1 MQETTYQRRL
11 GPFDGIMVVVGG
23 IIGAGIF
30 INPAIVAQRV
40 GSAGLVLASWALGG
54 AVAIVG
60 ALCFGELGS
69 RRPEA
74 GGGYVY
80 LRESFGPLPAFLYGW
95 TQLLVINTGGI
106 AAVAVTFAFYADSL
120 FGLGPASHKPLA
132 VAVII
137 LLSGVNYFGIR
148 PGSITQN
155 IFTVLKLAAVAVLV
169 FAGLRLAGGIGGPA
183 GAGSGVPAA
192 VSPLGVV
199 GILGAALVPVLF
211 AYGGWQH
218 MNNVGAEI
226 RRPERNIPLAVIV
239 GVAIVV
245 TAYMLVNWAYLRT
258 LGAEGLAASTA
269 PAADSMEALLG
280 PAGSKFIAAGIVVST
295 FGFVNLVILA
305 APRIYQAM
313 ADDGLFF
320 RKAARLHPKYRA
332 PSNAIVIQGVWA
344 VILTLSGSYAQLLD
358 YVVFGDWIF
367 FGLIVA
373 TIFWYR
379 THRSGERGPG
389 GGGFF
394 RMPGYPLLPTAFVAI
409 ALFVVV
415 STVRSNPFNAL
426 LGAVL
431 IGAGV
436 PVFLVWKRRT

>member
-1 MQETTYQRRL
+1 MDQTTYQRRL

-30 INPAIVAQRV
+30 INPAIVAERV
-40 GSAGLVLASWALGG
+40 GSAGLVMTAWALGG
-54 AVAIVG
+54 GVAIVG

-106 AAVAVTFAFYADSL
+106 AAVAMTFAFYAESL
-120 FGLGPASHKPLA
+120 FGLGSGAIKPLA
-132 VAVII
+132 VAVIV

-169 FAGLRLAGGIGGPA
+169 FAGLWMAGGMGDLSGA
-183 GAGSGVPAA
+183 GAGVPAA
-192 VSPLGVV
+192 STPLGVV

-239 GVAIVV
+239 GVLVVV
-245 TAYMLVNWAYLRT
+245 TAYLLVNLAYLRT
-258 LGAEGLAASTA
+258 LGAPGLAASTA
-269 PAADSMEALLG
+269 PAADTMQALLG
-280 PAGSKFIAAGIVVST
+280 RAGSKFIAAGIVAST

-320 RKAARLHPKYRA
+320 RGAARLHPKYRA
-332 PSNAIVIQGVWA
+332 PSNAIIIQGVWA
-344 VILTLSGSYAQLLD
+344 VLLTLSGSYAQLLD

-373 TIFWYR
+373 TLFWYR
-379 THRSGERGPG
+379 RTSAGDREGI
-389 GGGFF
+389 F
-394 RMPGYPLLPTAFVAI
+394 RMPGYPLLPALFVAI

-415 STVRSNPFNAL
+415 STLRSNPFNAL

-431 IGAGV
+431 IGAGI
-436 PVFLVWKRRT
+436 PVYLVWKRRS